1 VEVKKDILWR
11 VYLCF
16 IGMGLFGVAILVKVF
31 MVQNVEGNYWRS
43 MADSLHTRYVSLDAD
58 RGTIYSEEGRMLST
72 SIPYFNLR
80 VDFAADGLVENK
92 GKIFRDNVDSLSIC
106 LSNLFGDRTATEY
119 KNLLKEAYKHKDR
132 YFLLKRDVLF
142 VQYQAVRNFPMF
154 RLGKNKGGLIAETK
168 NKRINPFKLLANR
181 TIGLSRENAQ
191 NVGLER
197 TYDKYLKGVTGKRLM
212 RRIAGGTFV
221 PVEGYDIEPENGRD
235 IITTIDVNMQDIA
248 ETALMNMMVSNEAE
262 HGTCI
267 LMEVKTGKL
276 KAIANLGRQPDGS
289 YWEDMNYALQ
299 VGEPGSTFK
308 LATVIAALEDQY
320 VTMNDQVNLNEG
332 RLQIGRRTV
341 FDSEPHPGQTNVSIK
356 HAFELSSNVGMAQLA
371 MRCYAKKPNDFV
383 AHLRKLKLD
392 KTTGIDLVGEGK
404 PVIKNTKSRTWSNT
418 SLPWM
423 AFGYEVL
430 ISPLQTCM
438 LYNAVANNGTM
449 MKPYLV
455 NSIMEYGQP
464 VKDFD
469 PEVIMDS
476 ICSQNT
482 LRQVK
487 AMLEG
492 VVTNG
497 TARALWSRYYK
508 FAGKTGTALV
518 ANGKQGYGKDGVKI
532 YQSSFAG
539 YFPAN
544 DPQFTCVVVI
554 KNKPNAEKFYGGAVA
569 LPVFREVADKL
580 YAIALEKQRPMR
592 AALAIDTLLAFKAG
606 QGREWKTI
614 LNTLDLPMQGA
625 IGNSNWVRPAVN
637 DKKIAFATV
646 KQAKGGVPDVT
657 GMGLK
662 NALYLLENA
671 GLRVIVRG
679 AGKVTNQSIP
689 GGSLLEKNQTIV
701 IELS

>member
-1 VEVKKDILWR
+1 MEVKKDILWR

-16 IGMGLFGVAILVKVF
+16 IGMVLFGVAILVKVF
-31 MVQNVEGNYWRS
+31 IVQNVEGNYWRS
-43 MADSLHTRYVSLDAD
+43 MADSLHTRYISLDAD

-80 VDFAADGLVENK
+80 VDFAADGLRENK
-92 GKIFRDNVDSLSIC
+92 GKIFKDNVDSLSIC
-106 LSNLFGDRTATEY
+106 LSRLFRDHTPAEY
-119 KNLLKEAYKHKDR
+119 KRILKDAYANKDR
-132 YFLLKRDVLF
+132 YFLLKRDVQF
-142 VQYQAVRNFPMF
+142 TQYQAVRQFPMF
-154 RLGKNKGGLIAETK
+154 RLGRNKGGLIAETK

-181 TIGLSRENAQ
+181 TIGLARENAQ

-197 TYDKYLKGVTGKRLM
+197 TYDKYLRGVTGKRLM

-221 PVEGYDIEPENGRD
+221 PVEGYDIEPQNGRD
-235 IITTIDVNMQDIA
+235 IITTIDVNMQDIV

-267 LMEVKTGKL
+267 LMEVKTGKI

-308 LATVIAALEDQY
+308 LATVIAALDDQY
-320 VTMNDQVNLNEG
+320 VTMNHQVDLNEG
-332 RLQIGRRTV
+332 RWQIGKRTV
-341 FDSEPHPGQTNVSIK
+341 FDSEPHPGQSNVSIK
-356 HAFELSSNVGMAQLA
+356 RAFELSSNVGMAKLA
-371 MRCYAKKPNDFV
+371 MQCYAKRPNDFV

-392 KTTGIDLVGEGK
+392 KPTGIDLVGEGK
-404 PVIKNTKSRTWSNT
+404 PVIKSTRSRTWSST
-418 SLPWM
+418 TLPWM

-455 NSIMEYGQP
+455 NAIMEYGQP
-464 VKDFD
+464 VEYFD
-469 PEVIMDS
+469 PEVVMDS

-482 LRQVK
+482 LRQVRQ
-487 AMLEG
+487 MLEG

-497 TARALWSRYYK
+497 TARSLWSPYYR

-518 ANGKQGYGKDGVKI
+518 ANGKQGYADKI

-554 KNKPNAEKFYGGAVA
+554 KNKPNAAKFYGGAVA
-569 LPVFREVADKL
+569 GPVFREVADKL
-580 YAIALEKQRPMR
+580 YAIALEKQKPMR
-592 AALAIDTLLAFKAG
+592 ATLGIDTLLAFKNG

-614 LNTLDLPMQGA
+614 LNKLNLPMG
-625 IGNSNWVRPAVN
+625 GNVNNSSWVSPKVD
-637 DKKIAFATV
+637 DKKVAFEPIQQV
-646 KQAKGGVPDVT
+646 KGGVPDVT

-662 NALYLLENA
+662 DALYLLENA
-671 GLRVIVRG
+671 GLRVIVKG
-679 AGKVTNQSIP
+679 AGKVINQSIP
-689 GGSLLEKNQTIV
+689 GGARLEKNKTIV

>member
-1 VEVKKDILWR
+1 MWR

-16 IGMGLFGVAILVKVF
+16 IGMGLFGIAILVKVF
-31 MVQNVEGNYWRS
+31 YVQNVDGNYWRS

-80 VDFAADGLVENK
+80 VDFAADGLRENK
-92 GKIFRDNVDSLSIC
+92 GKIFWDNVDSLSFR
-106 LSNLFGDRTATEY
+106 LSRLFNDHSAREY
-119 KNLLKEAYKHKDR
+119 KNTLVEAYNHKER
-132 YFLLKRDVLF
+132 YYLLKRDVSF
-142 VQYQAVRNFPMF
+142 VQYQAVREFPMF
-154 RLGKNKGGLIAETK
+154 KLGKNKGGLITEPK

-235 IITTIDVNMQDIA
+235 IVTTIDVNMQDIV
-248 ETALMNMMVSNEAE
+248 ETALMNMLVSNEAQN
-262 HGTCI
+262 GTCI
-267 LMEVKTGKL
+267 LMEVKTGKI

-289 YWEDMNYALQ
+289 YWEDLNYALQ
-299 VGEPGSTFK
+299 VSEPGSTFK
-308 LATVIAALEDQY
+308 LATVISALDDQY
-320 VTMNDQVNLNEG
+320 ATMNDQVDLKEG
-332 RLQIGRRTV
+332 RWQIGRSTV
-341 FDSEPHPGQTNVSIK
+341 FDSEPHPGQTNVSVK

-371 MRCYAKKPNDFV
+371 MRCYGKRPNDFV

-392 KTTGIDLVGEGK
+392 KATGIDLLGEAK
-404 PVIKNTKSRTWSNT
+404 PVIKTTKSRTWSAT
-418 SLPWM
+418 TLPWM

-438 LYNAVANNGTM
+438 LYNAVANNGVM

-469 PEVIMDS
+469 PEIVMDS

-497 TARALWSRYYK
+497 TARALWTPFYK

-518 ANGKQGYGKDGVKI
+518 AKGAQGYGKQHGDKV

-544 DPQFTCVVVI
+544 DPQYTCVVVI
-554 KNKPNAEKFYGGAVA
+554 RNKPDALKFYGGAVA
-569 LPVFREVADKL
+569 GPVFREVADKL
-580 YAIALEKQRPMR
+580 YAIALEKQKPMR
-592 AALAIDTLLAFKAG
+592 ATLAIDTLMAFKNG
-606 QGREWKTI
+606 RGREWKTI
-614 LNTLDLPMQGA
+614 LSELKLPMK
-625 IGNSNWVRPAVN
+625 GNLGNNSWVSAKVE
-637 DKKIAFATV
+637 DKKIAFAPIQQT
-646 KQAKGGVPDVT
+646 KNGVPNVT

-662 NALYLLENA
+662 DALYLLENA
-671 GLRVIVRG
+671 GLRVIIRG
-679 AGKVTNQSIP
+679 AGKVTNQSLP
-689 GGSLLEKNQTIV
+689 GGTPLERNQTIV
-701 IELS
+701 IDLS

>member
-1 VEVKKDILWR
+1 MEVKKDILWR

-16 IGMGLFGVAILVKVF
+16 IGMGLFGVAILVKIF
-31 MVQNVEGNYWRS
+31 LVQNIEGNYWRS
-43 MADSLHTRYVSLDAD
+43 MADSLHTRYVSLEAD

-80 VDFAADGLVENK
+80 VDFAADGLREKN
-92 GKIFRDNVDSLSIC
+92 GRRFTENVDSLALC
-106 LSNLFGDRTATEY
+106 LSQLFKDHTQNEY
-119 KNLLKEAYKHKDR
+119 KNILREGYKRKDR

-197 TYDKYLKGVTGKRLM
+197 TYDNFLKGVTGKRLM

-248 ETALMNMMVSNEAE
+248 ETALMNMMIGNEAE
-262 HGTCI
+262 NGTCI
-267 LMEVKTGKL
+267 LMEVKTGKI

-289 YWEDMNYALQ
+289 YWEDMNYALR

-308 LATVIAALEDQY
+308 LATVIAALDDQY
-320 VTMNDQVNLNEG
+320 VSMNDQVNLNEG
-332 RLQIGRRTV
+332 RLQIGKRTV

-371 MRCYAKKPNDFV
+371 MRCYAKKPNEFV
-383 AHLRKLKLD
+383 AHLRKLNLD

-404 PVIKNTKSRTWSNT
+404 PVIKSTKSKTWSAT

-423 AFGYEVL
+423 SFGYEVL
-430 ISPLQTCM
+430 VSPLQTCM
-438 LYNAVANNGTM
+438 LYNAVANNGKM

-464 VKDFD
+464 VKDYD

-487 AMLEG
+487 SMLEG

-497 TARALWSRYYK
+497 TGRALWTPYYK
-508 FAGKTGTALV
+508 LAGKTGTALV
-518 ANGKQGYGKDGVKI
+518 ANGKDGYKEKI

-554 KNKPNAEKFYGGAVA
+554 KNKPNAVKFYGGAVA
-569 LPVFREVADKL
+569 GPVFREVADKL

-592 AALAIDTLLAFKAG
+592 AAVAIDTLLAFKTG

-625 IGNSNWVRPAVN
+625 VGNSNWVSPRVN
-637 DKKIAFATV
+637 DKKITFAAV

-662 NALYLLENA
+662 DALYLLENA
-671 GLRVIVRG
+671 GMRVIVKG

-689 GGSLLEKNQTIV
+689 GGSLLERNQTIV

>member
-1 VEVKKDILWR
+1 MWR

-16 IGMGLFGVAILVKVF
+16 IGMVLFGVAILVKVF
-31 MVQNVEGNYWRS
+31 TVQNVEGNYWRS
-43 MADSLHTRYVSLDAD
+43 MADSLHTRYVNLDAD

-72 SIPYFNLR
+72 SIPYFDIR
-80 VDFAADGLVENK
+80 MDFAADGLRDKN
-92 GKIFRDNVDSLSIC
+92 GKIFKDNVDSLSIC
-106 LSNLFGDRTATEY
+106 LSRLFGDHTAAEY
-119 KNLLKEAYKHKDR
+119 KQILREGYKSKDR
-132 YFLLKRDVLF
+132 YFLLKRDIQF
-142 VQYQAVRNFPMF
+142 TQYQQLRTFPMF

-181 TIGLSRENAQ
+181 TIGLSRQNAQ

-197 TYDKYLKGVTGKRLM
+197 TYDEYLKGVTGKRLM

-235 IITTIDVNMQDIA
+235 IITTLDVNMQDIV

-267 LMEVKTGKL
+267 LMEVKTGKI

-289 YWEDMNYALQ
+289 YFEDMNYALQ
-299 VGEPGSTFK
+299 VAEPGSTFK
-308 LATVIAALEDQY
+308 LATIISVLDDKY
-320 VTMNDQVNLNEG
+320 YTMNDQVNLNEG
-332 RLQIGRRTV
+332 RWQIGRRTV
-341 FDSEPHPGQTNVSIK
+341 FDSEPHPGQTNVTVK
-356 HAFELSSNVGMAQLA
+356 HAFELSSNVGMAKLA
-371 MRCYAKKPNDFV
+371 VQSYSKRPNDFV

-392 KTTGIDLVGEGK
+392 KPTGIDLVGEGK

-430 ISPLQTCM
+430 VSPLQTCM

-455 NSIMEYGQP
+455 NAIMDYGQP
-464 VKDFD
+464 VKEFE
-469 PEVIMDS
+469 PEVVLDS
-476 ICSQNT
+476 ICTQST
-482 LRQVK
+482 LKQVK
-487 AMLEG
+487 LMLEG

-497 TARALWSRYYK
+497 TAKALWSPYYK

-518 ANGKQGYGKDGVKI
+518 ANGSRGYADKI

-544 DPQFTCVVVI
+544 DPQYTCVVVI
-554 KNKPNAEKFYGGAVA
+554 KNKPHAVKFYGGAVA
-569 LPVFREVADKL
+569 GPVFREVADKL
-580 YAIALEKQRPMR
+580 YAIALEKQKPMR
-592 AALAIDTLLAFKAG
+592 ATLAIDTLLAFKTG
-606 QGREWKTI
+606 QGREWKEI
-614 LNTLDLPMQGA
+614 LTTLNLPMQGNVNN
-625 IGNSNWVRPAVN
+625 NSWVSAKVN
-637 DKKIAFATV
+637 DKKIAFTQV
-646 KQAKGGVPDVT
+646 QQPKGSVPNVT

-662 NALYLLENA
+662 DALYLLENA
-671 GLRVIVRG
+671 GLRVIIRG

-689 GGSLLEKNQTIV
+689 GGSQLERNQTIV